1 MKEDFLHYVWK
12 YKLFVLKDLYTTSN
26 ENIEILKS
34 GTHNCNSGPDFL
46 NAALKIDGQH
56 WFGNVE
62 IHIKSS
68 DWYAHNHE
76 NDSNYDAVILHVVWE
91 DDVVVYAKNNQ
102 PLPTLVL
109 KDRVDKGLLASYL
122 QLLNSKSKWIACENE
137 IAKVNSFEFENW
149 KERLYFE
156 RLERKANEIKTILV
170 HNNSNFEATLFVL
183 LCRNFGLKV
192 NAEAFFQLAN
202 SFDFSILKKVRTNQ
216 LQLAALLFGQAGFL
230 EDKIED
236 VYYNSLKIE
245 YNFLQKKFHLQPI
258 TKHYFSFFRMR
269 PSGFPT
275 IRIAQLIALYHA
287 NEHLFLQLMELKHKE
302 NYYQIFEV
310 QVNKFW
316 ENHFTFD
323 KISKKITS
331 KKISKSFVDL
341 LLINTIIPLKFLYQK
356 NRGVIVED
364 EFLELLKV
372 IKPEKNNIIEKFS
385 SLSVT
390 SINAFDSQALLQLK
404 NEYCDSKRC
413 LHCAVGKIVLKS

>member
-12 YKLFVLKDLYTTSN
+12 YKLFVLKNLYTTSN

-76 NDSNYDAVILHVVWE
+76 IDSNYDAVILHVVWE

-170 HNNSNFEATLFVL
+170 HNNSDFEATLFVL

-372 IKPEKNNIIEKFS
+372 IRPEKNNIIEKFS

>member
-56 WFGNVE
+56 WFGNLE

>member
-46 NAALKIDGQH
+46 NAALKIDGQY

-170 HNNSNFEATLFVL
+170 HNNSDFEATLFVL

>member
-76 NDSNYDAVILHVVWE
+76 IDSNYDAVILHVVWE

-109 KDRVDKGLLASYL
+109 KDRVDRELLASCL

-170 HNNSNFEATLFVL
+170 SNNSDFEATLFVL

-331 KKISKSFVDL
+331 KKISKSFVGL

>member
-76 NDSNYDAVILHVVWE
+76 IDSNYDAVILHVVWE

-109 KDRVDKGLLASYL
+109 KDRVDRGLLASYL

-170 HNNSNFEATLFVL
+170 SNNSDFEATLFVL

-331 KKISKSFVDL
+331 KKISKSFVGL

>member
-46 NAALKIDGQH
+46 NAALKIDGQY

-170 HNNSNFEATLFVL
+170 HNNSDFEATLFVL

-331 KKISKSFVDL
+331 KKISKSFVGL

>member
-170 HNNSNFEATLFVL
+170 HNNSDFEATLFVL

>member
-12 YKLFVLKDLYTTSN
+12 YKLFVLKNLYTTSN

-46 NAALKIDGQH
+46 NAALKIDGQY

-76 NDSNYDAVILHVVWE
+76 IDSNYDAVILHVVWE

-109 KDRVDKGLLASYL
+109 KDRIDRELLANYL

-170 HNNSNFEATLFVL
+170 HNNSDFEATLFVL

-372 IKPEKNNIIEKFS
+372 IRPEKNNIIEKFS

>member
-109 KDRVDKGLLASYL
+109 KDRVDRELLASCL

-170 HNNSNFEATLFVL
+170 HNNSDFEATLFVL

-230 EDKIED
+230 EDRIED

>member
-1 MKEDFLHYVWK
+1 M
-12 YKLFVLKDLYTTSN
+12 
-26 ENIEILKS
+26 
-34 GTHNCNSGPDFL
+34 
-46 NAALKIDGQH
+46 
-56 WFGNVE
+56 
-62 IHIKSS
+62 
-68 DWYAHNHE
+68 
-76 NDSNYDAVILHVVWE
+76 
-91 DDVVVYAKNNQ
+91 
-102 PLPTLVL
+102 
-109 KDRVDKGLLASYL
+109 
-122 QLLNSKSKWIACENE
+122 
-137 IAKVNSFEFENW
+137 
-149 KERLYFE
+149 
-156 RLERKANEIKTILV
+156 
-170 HNNSNFEATLFVL
+170 